1 MKGALESL
9 AMSHQ
14 YRTHNC
20 AELQSSLAGQTVVL
34 SGWVQRVRDHGGV
47 YFIDLRDRSGICQVV
62 FDQALPELTEIRSE
76 FVVTITGTIKKRP
89 EGMINKKIKSGD
101 IEVQGTSL
109 KVLSKA
115 DVPPFTPETEND
127 KVSEA
132 TRLKYRYLDLRRPE
146 LQKNIM
152 LRHRFLQST
161 RSFFDEHGFIE
172 VETPI
177 LYKSTPEGA
186 RDYLVPSRVHPGQ
199 FFALPQSPQTLKQ
212 LLMIAGFERYFQ
224 IARCFRDE
232 DLRADRQ
239 PEFSQ
244 VDIEVSFLNK
254 DDFLAII
261 EKYVKK
267 IWKDCLQV
275 DLAIPFPKISYA
287 DAMANYGSD
296 KPDIRFGL
304 KLVDVSPS
312 FAKTGFKVFSSIVG
326 AGGKII
332 GLPVR
337 KAELAQSKL
346 AHPEWSRKFYDT
358 LNAIVAPHGLKG
370 VAYIR
375 FQKNAAEISPEA
387 TQSSIGKF
395 LTKEELQSL
404 MKQCQL
410 EEGDYLF
417 LGAEA
422 SPTVET
428 AMGTLRL
435 KLALELGLIKLG
447 NTTDWKFLWVTEF
460 PLFEF
465 DAQANR
471 LAAAHHPF
479 TRPIDADL
487 QILMAGDPVAMR
499 KVRAEAY
506 DLALNGIEVAG
517 GSLRIYDSAVQ
528 AAMFK
533 AIGFSAEEAQKQFG
547 FFLDALKFGTPPHG
561 GLAFGID
568 RIVMLLTGSES
579 IRDVIAFP
587 KTARAIDPMSDSPST
602 VSAEQLA
609 ELRLSI
615 VKTV

>member
-1 MKGALESL
+1 
-9 AMSHQ
+9 MSE

-20 AELQSSLAGQTVVL
+20 GELDSKIAGQSVTL
-34 SGWVQRVRDHGGV
+34 SGWIHRVRDHGGV

-62 FDQALPELTEIRSE
+62 FDLQGAGAAKVPNISEIRAE
-76 FVVTITGTIKKRP
+76 FVVRIKGKIRKRP
-89 EGMINKKIKSGD
+89 DGMINKKIKSGD
-101 IEVQGTSL
+101 IEVVGDQIEI
-109 KVLSKA
+109 LSRSE
-115 DVPPFTPETEND
+115 VPPFTPDTDPE

-146 LQKNIM
+146 LQNNLMI
-152 LRHRFLQST
+152 RHRFLQST
-161 RSFFDEHGFIE
+161 RTFFDQENFIE

-244 VDIEVSFLNK
+244 VDIETSFLDK
-254 DDFLAII
+254 AEFLAII
-261 EKYVKK
+261 ERYVKK
-267 IWKDCLQV
+267 IWKDCMAV
-275 DLAIPFPKISYA
+275 DLPVPFPKIAYA
-287 DAMANYGSD
+287 DAMSQYGSD
-296 KPDIRFGL
+296 KPDIRYGL
-304 KLVDVSPS
+304 KLEDISSV
-312 FAKTGFKVFSSIVG
+312 FAKTGFKVFSSILG
-326 AGGKII
+326 AGGKIV

-337 KAELAQSKL
+337 KSELAKSSIPL
-346 AHPEWSRKFYDT
+346 PEWSRKFYDQMNT
-358 LNAIVAPHGLKG
+358 VVQPHGLKG

-375 FQKNAAEISPEA
+375 FQKGPAEIGPDHV
-387 TQSSIGKF
+387 QSSIGKF
-395 LTKEELQSL
+395 LTQEELAAL
-404 MKQCQL
+404 MKNYGL
-410 EEGDYLF
+410 AEGDYLF

-422 SPTVET
+422 SPTIET
-428 AMGTLRL
+428 AMGTLRI
-435 KLALELGLIKLG
+435 KLAQELGLVKPG
-447 NTTDWKFLWVTEF
+447 NTTDWKFVWVTDF

-479 TRPIDADL
+479 TRPVAEDL
-487 QILMAGDPVAMR
+487 PILLSNDPVAWR

-506 DLALNGIEVAG
+506 DLALNGFEIAG
-517 GSLRIYDSAVQ
+517 GSLRIYDSTVQ
-528 AAMFK
+528 SAMFR
-533 AIGFSAEEAQKQFG
+533 AIGFTPEDAQKQFG

-561 GLAFGID
+561 GIAFGID
-568 RIVMLLTGSES
+568 RVVMLLTGSDS
-579 IRDVIAFP
+579 IREVIAFP
-587 KTARAIDPMSDSPST
+587 KTARAIDPMSETPST

-615 VKTV
+615 VKS